1 MPLFCGIDIRLMSQP
16 ENITLPEYIS
26 SSILDTNATG
36 NSDYPII
43 KALISVTNMSHFW
56 IVYSIPSPCPLSGY
70 YFFRMTLA
78 DNIVLNWGC
87 GAKDGYQG
95 KVMFALVNDGNCSM
109 ETNSME
115 KRIFSIVDCD
125 GNLSIPETEIMMI
138 AVYRAQGRKR
148 ISRKFSDYQ
157 DTNQTLNDVANIRL
171 IRNRYSTNKTLLIP
185 SKAYESW

>member
-16 ENITLPEYIS
+16 ENIIMPEYINS
-26 SSILDTNATG
+26 SNPDTHAAG
-36 NSDYPII
+36 DRDYPII
-43 KALISVTNMSHFW
+43 KTFISVTKMSQFW

-78 DNIVLNWGC
+78 DNIVLSWGC

-95 KVMFALVNDGNCSM
+95 KVMFALVNDGNCLM
-109 ETNSME
+109 GKTSME
-115 KRIFSIVDCD
+115 KRIFSIIDCD
-125 GNLSIPETEIMMI
+125 GNLSIPETEITMI

-157 DTNQTLNDVANIRL
+157 NTGQRLNDVANIQ
-171 IRNRYSTNKTLLIP
+171 
-185 SKAYESW
+185 